1 MQLLEHKDLLVLKNL
16 SCSPMSFATKILFKI
31 FKIEELHGHNVSGK
45 TLNKNIKTK
54 LPLDPVRI
62 GYIKYLVESYYD
74 EKECREM
81 LSGAVTHK
89 QDLWKSCHTAINK
102 SILISERKAAMNITT
117 TSPNDSINLNAT
129 SLTSENETKI
139 STRKPRKS
147 KYDAEISTSSD
158 DNDDGFEGLH
168 TPKDK
173 KLMKNSAN
181 TTSVLAR
188 NRASHAAKNKS
199 LNGSLKQIPQKR
211 LRRFKS
217 DESSSSCSSLDFG
230 DNHFLSEEYDTD
242 EEGDVNNENSDE
254 EIEKALNSASKSI
267 TKLKQRNSKRPKKR
281 PTNKS
286 FNEDTLNYETD
297 SNEDDDEDD
306 EEDCQN
312 EIELIQNIE
321 KRLLNNN
328 NNNNNNNSIPVT
340 TTTTTTPTPKTTKTS
355 SQRLGHLQKPKE
367 EKISSSEASAAAN
380 IAAAMKKRIV
390 VIGPDIVNSESEIEH
405 ATSVTTTTTTTTP
418 TTTTSA
424 TTSIVPA
431 PQAKPKSSLTIHKKN
446 NSSSSKNKAE

>member
-1 MQLLEHKDLLVLKNL
+1 MLKKELEKIDLQLLEHKDLLILKNL

-81 LSGAVTHK
+81 LSGAITHK

-129 SLTSENETKI
+129 NLTSENETKTT
-139 STRKPRKS
+139 TRKSRKS

-158 DNDDGFEGLH
+158 DDGEFEGVQ
-168 TPKDK
+168 TSKEK
-173 KLMKNSAN
+173 KSLKNSDNA
-181 TTSVLAR
+181 TSVLAR

-199 LNGSLKQIPQKR
+199 LNGSLNQVPQKR

-217 DESSSSCSSLDFG
+217 DESSSSCSSFGFG
-230 DNHFLSEEYDTD
+230 DGAFLSEEYDSCD
-242 EEGDVNNENSDE
+242 EDGANNENSDE
-254 EIEKALNSASKSI
+254 EIEKALKATSKSA
-267 TKLKQRNSKRPKKR
+267 TKLRRKNSGRMKKR
-281 PTNKS
+281 PNNKI

-297 SNEDDDEDD
+297 SNEDEEED

-328 NNNNNNNSIPVT
+328 NSAT
-340 TTTTTTPTPKTTKTS
+340 TTNTASTSKTKATS
-355 SQRLGHLQKPKE
+355 QKLQMPKE

-390 VIGPDIVNSESEIEH
+390 VIGPDNGISETEIETASH
-405 ATSVTTTTTTTTP
+405 ISTP
-418 TTTTSA
+418 TA
-424 TTSIVPA
+424 TTSIVSNS
-431 PQAKPKSSLTIHKKN
+431 QVKSRSFLTVQKKSNTSSAN
-446 NSSSSKNKAE
+446 NKVE